1 MRPLS
6 KVETRRGGSIPS
18 LTLHFPPSVFMLFC
32 VFCRSSEFHNWTFT
46 LEQPDGCAATS
57 FGMPFLL
64 QKNIFVYINRIQF
77 LLAKKHS
84 GAFLFYAK
92 HLMIAVRYNFMLHFN
107 CPNFFECP
115 CRLHVKTQVVNQF

>member
-64 QKNIFVYINRIQF
+64 HEFLLLYSPLVGYLLLTFCLNWAKHEQKQF
-77 LLAKKHS
+77 LVIDIR
-84 GAFLFYAK
+84 FL
-92 HLMIAVRYNFMLHFN
+92 MLKLWFIYIFK
-107 CPNFFECP
+107 FFF
-115 CRLHVKTQVVNQF
+115 H